1 MPSIIVREDLTDIS
15 WKKGN
20 SIWTTLVSY
29 VCDMEIFCVC
39 CGESEL
45 CLVGKNKTLPVQQE
59 MLLATDVESQ
69 VMISKV
75 LEHLQMECYALSLD
89 F

>member
-45 CLVGKNKTLPVQQE
+45 CFVGKNKTFTTPTGN
-59 MLLATDVESQ
+59 ATDVESQ